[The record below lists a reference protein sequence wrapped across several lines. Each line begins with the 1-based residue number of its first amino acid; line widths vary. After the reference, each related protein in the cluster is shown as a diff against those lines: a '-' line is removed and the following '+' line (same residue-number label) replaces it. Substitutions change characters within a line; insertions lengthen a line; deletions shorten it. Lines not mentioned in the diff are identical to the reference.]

1 MMENLS
7 LLFAEL
13 PWLYWGTVTVLG
25 LLVGSFLNV
34 VAYRLPI
41 MLEHSWQT
49 EAAAI
54 LAEGSPATERSEPV
68 AEAAVMPP
76 FNLAVPRSQCPHCGH
91 GIRWYENIPV
101 VSYLALRGR
110 CSACKEPIS
119 ARYPIVE
126 ALTGLISLAV
136 ALTLPW
142 SWTLLA
148 WLVFMWALIGLTL
161 IDLDT
166 QLLPDQ
172 ITLPLLWLGLLAQ
185 VAGLLPAVTLTD
197 AVIGAMAGYLSL
209 WLVFH
214 GFRLLTGKEGMG
226 YGDFKLFATF
236 GAWFGWQ
243 ALPLIILLSSLV
255 GAVIGIAMMLILG
268 RDRSVPIAFGPYL
281 CGAALVF
288 FFWGEAISNAYMT
301 WALS

>member
-1 MMENLS
+1 MTDLNS
-7 LLFAEL
+7 LFAVF
-13 PWLYWGTVTVLG
+13 PWVYWTTITVFG

-41 MLEHSWQT
+41 MLERSWQF
-49 EAAAI
+49 EALMI
-54 LAEGSPATERSEPV
+54 LASGEDAEETRS
-68 AEAAVMPP
+68 AEQDAP
-76 FNLAVPRSQCPHCGH
+76 FNLAVPRSRCPHCGH
-91 GIRWYENIPV
+91 GIRWYENVPV

-110 CSACKEPIS
+110 CSQCKKPIS
-119 ARYPIVE
+119 ARYPVVE
-126 ALTGLISLAV
+126 LSTGLISLAV

-142 SWTLLA
+142 SWALLL
-148 WLVFMWALIGLTL
+148 WLVFAWALIALTL

-197 AVIGAMAGYLSL
+197 AVTGAAAGYLSL

-214 GFRLLTGKEGMG
+214 GFRLLTGKDGMG
-226 YGDFKLFATF
+226 YGDFKLFAAF

-243 ALPLIILLSSLV
+243 ALPLIILLSSVV
-255 GAVIGIAMMLILG
+255 GAVTGIAMLLLLG
-268 RDRSVPIAFGPYL
+268 RDKNIPIAFGPYL
-281 CGAALVF
+281 CGAALIY
-288 FFWGEAISNAYMT
+288 FWFGDLLMSSYLR
-301 WALS
+301 WALG